1 MINTKEDS
9 KPNTEYFKRKME
21 IVLRDLNLYDSGELW
36 REVGRIVSGATG
48 LPKAEDL
55 TPVQSNCEGLK
66 QCEQCGSLSIELDF
80 TSVTESSSD
89 YQTGYIEC
97 NDCEHE
103 ISIVFDPN
111 KEIYN
116 KTDRLKLLW
125 NTREQPVQSNKQ
137 ALIEWIKNNIHDIT
151 LESFNKLVNHINSP
165 CTQEDKVLVDRK
177 LLNYVLHSIQKEILY
192 EDKLEELMGKEEE
205 MLFSNFQAWDICSED
220 DGTHEL
226 NIKRKIE
233 KGDVATGYL
242 ELVELFESLLPT
254 KEGE

>member
-1 MINTKEDS
+1 MINTKEL
-9 KPNTEYFKRKME
+9 PNGKFTIK
-21 IVLRDLNLYDSGELW
+21 LNDETFLLCG
-36 REVGRIVSGATG
+36 EVGEYIQKLEQDLTPVQSNCPLCKGDKVG
-48 LPKAEDL
+48 PYVLNDGSSLSMVHIDAEDSSVKV
-55 TPVQSNCEGLK
+55 TYTGNGNFFDPVQSNCEGLK

-165 CTQEDKVLVDRK
+165 CTQEDKVLPVDPPETW
-177 LLNYVLHSIQKEILY
+177 LEAMAHNVSDNEFWVAGAKEAY
-192 EDKLEELMGKEEE
+192 
-205 MLFSNFQAWDICSED
+205 
-220 DGTHEL
+220 DGLRHQM
-226 NIKRKIE
+226 II
-233 KGDVATGYL
+233 
-242 ELVELFESLLPT
+242 ESLLPS